1 MKKICIALLALTLAM
16 SMLLCACAKKETS
29 DNDTKTTT
37 AETTPSTEKKD
48 TSKDTQKPDPTP
60 DPKPEPTPTPTPE
73 PTPEPTPDPDPAPRE
88 NLDDYLISKW
98 DFTGDTLAEKL
109 GDKAGKG
116 TSADNISLV
125 GEGVTVEDGVLKIP
139 TTAGVYAKVACAE
152 GSDLY
157 SMANKTIVFR
167 AKINEVT
174 TDSSLVA
181 GILGK
186 ANLGDVFFQNAKNNR
201 PLSLRYVVKDG
212 DKTAGKTMIG
222 DADYETAADMWLVYA
237 VTFRYDAETNTANIT
252 IFRSNNENPE
262 SIEDFVILS
271 SGDFEVSDAKLAS
284 ADDLIIGRR
293 SSDIEK
299 DRKMSVDFSE
309 IRIYDALLTRTEVL
323 SLGLNG

>member
-1 MKKICIALLALTLAM
+1 M
-16 SMLLCACAKKETS
+16 
-29 DNDTKTTT
+29 
-37 AETTPSTEKKD
+37 
-48 TSKDTQKPDPTP
+48 
-60 DPKPEPTPTPTPE
+60 
-73 PTPEPTPDPDPAPRE
+73 
-88 NLDDYLISKW
+88 
-98 DFTGDTLAEKL
+98 
-109 GDKAGKG
+109 
-116 TSADNISLV
+116 
-125 GEGVTVEDGVLKIP
+125 
-139 TTAGVYAKVACAE
+139 YAKVACAE

-174 TDSSLVA
+174 TDSNLVA

-201 PLSLRYVVKDG
+201 PLSLRYVMKDG
-212 DKTAGKTMIG
+212 DKTAGKNVIG

-271 SGDFEVSDAKLAS
+271 SGDFQAPDTKLAS

-293 SSDIEK
+293 SLDIEK